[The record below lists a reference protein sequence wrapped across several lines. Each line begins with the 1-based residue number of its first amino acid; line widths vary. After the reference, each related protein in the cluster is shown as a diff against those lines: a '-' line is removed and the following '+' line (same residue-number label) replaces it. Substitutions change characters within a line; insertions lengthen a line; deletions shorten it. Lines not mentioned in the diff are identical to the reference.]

1 MPVQGMRRLGRGVL
15 VGEAL
20 TVLAGNPTA
29 SMLDL
34 SQEIGV
40 GRTTLYRHFGDR
52 EALVAEVARLGAR
65 MFIDAIMRARPNEG
79 RGLAAV
85 ERICAELFTVPD
97 VLTLLFADNPIIT
110 DDHFAEV
117 AQQGQVGDAEEDATA
132 SAAGSGGA
140 SGREGTVDRE
150 GAVGR
155 ESPDGGDP
163 LEAAIARGQSDGS
176 ITSDVPVEWATAFVF
191 LTVGSGH
198 LFSVGAGAADP
209 SDRAGAL
216 ELTIRAVEKTLCP

>member
-1 MPVQGMRRLGRGVL
+1 MRRLGRDAL

-20 TVLAGNPTA
+20 TVLAGNPAA

-34 SQEIGV
+34 SQGIGV

-65 MFIDAIMRARPNEG
+65 MFIDAFMRARPDEG
-79 RGLAAV
+79 QGLAAV

-117 AQQGQVGDAEEDATA
+117 AQQGRTEAAATA
-132 SAAGSGGA
+132 SAVGSGGA
-140 SGREGTVDRE
+140 SDLKGTD
-150 GAVGR
+150 
-155 ESPDGGDP
+155 DGDP
-163 LEAAIARGQSDGS
+163 LERVIARGQSDGS
-176 ITSDVPVEWATAFVF
+176 IASDVPVEWAAAYVF
-191 LTVGSGH
+191 LTVGAGH
-198 LFSVGAGAADP
+198 LFSVGSGKAD
-209 SDRAGAL
+209 SSGRARAL
-216 ELTIRAVEKTLCP
+216 ELTIRAVEKTLSP

>member
-1 MPVQGMRRLGRGVL
+1 MPVQGMRRLGRDAL
-15 VGEAL
+15 IGEVL

-65 MFIDAIMRARPNEG
+65 MFIDAIMRARPDEG
-79 RGLAAV
+79 QGLAAV

-117 AQQGQVGDAEEDATA
+117 ARQGQAEGAEEGSTT
-132 SAAGSGGA
+132 SAAGPGGA
-140 SGREGTVDRE
+140 SDREGTVGRE
-150 GAVGR
+150 G
-155 ESPDGGDP
+155 PDDGDP
-163 LEAAIARGQSDGS
+163 LEAVIARGQSDGS
-176 ITSDVPVEWATAFVF
+176 IASDVPVEWAAAFVF

-198 LFSVGAGAADP
+198 LFSLGAGADDP
-209 SDRAGAL
+209 SRRARAL
-216 ELTIRAVEKTLCP
+216 ELTIRAVVKTLSP